1 VKAVRGFW
9 RVVAEVG
16 RELMTA
22 GIIVLLFVAYQLWGT
37 GLAEHKTQS
46 RLKRNFAA
54 ATAATPTTTAPPPI
68 QGATTTATV
77 PSGPPPTPTGQAV
90 ALIRIPKI
98 GVDAAVV
105 QGVGLPDLRKGP
117 GHYPKSPLPGEPGN
131 AAIAGHRTTY
141 GAPFFRLNELK
152 PGDLVLVTTRAGKFE
167 YDVAGSKVVS
177 PTASEV
183 LNATKDN
190 RLTLT
195 TCNPRYSAAQRLV
208 VWASLK
214 GPAVDV
220 PPPPPSP
227 PTTVA
232 TPESPSPSTTVAPKD
247 SEGEDEPGLGLSGTN
262 KAWLPV
268 ILWGWV
274 ALTVWFTGR
283 VLSSRRRWRRLYIY
297 GITTPVSLV
306 LLWFFFENV
315 VRLLPAN
322 I

>member
-16 RELMTA
+16 RDLMTA
-22 GIIVLLFVAYQLWGT
+22 GVLVLLFVAYQLWGT

-46 RLKRNFAA
+46 QLKKNFAA
-54 ATAATPTTTAPPPI
+54 ATATPTTTAVPALP
-68 QGATTTATV
+68 GATTTFPV
-77 PSGPPPTPTGQAV
+77 GPPPTPTGQAV

-98 GVDAAVV
+98 GVNAAVV

-141 GAPFFRLNELK
+141 GAPFFRLNELQ
-152 PGDLVLVTTRAGKFE
+152 PGDQVLVTTRAGKFE
-167 YDVAGSKVVS
+167 YDVAGTKVVS

-183 LNATKDN
+183 LNPTKDN

-220 PPPPPSP
+220 PPPPPAS

-232 TPESPSPSTTVAPKD
+232 SSGQSSPSTTVAPKD
-247 SEGEDEPGLGLSGTN
+247 AEGEDNPGVGLSGTN

-306 LLWFFFENV
+306 LLWFFFENI